1 MSALIFYIFLIFIV
15 VTISKA
21 NKAGKK
27 NNYDKQYQE
36 LQKRYDQKR
45 ASQVQTVSSQVPQK
59 TVAPRQEVKQPKQEV
74 KQPRQEIKQ
83 PRNEIKQLGQGSK
96 SMVQKTSTTDYL
108 EKKARM
114 DQIEHAKEKQEE
126 MKRVNQ
132 KYGGK
137 EVGGRYLL
145 GDPIP
150 RGMKIKYCPYC
161 GAENLVPDHYY
172 SGKDCYFCRTELK

>member
-1 MSALIFYIFLIFIV
+1 MSFFIFYIFLVIV
-15 VTISKA
+15 IISISKA

-45 ASQVQTVSSQVPQK
+45 ISQVQNVSAQVPQK
-59 TVAPRQEVKQPKQEV
+59 TAT
-74 KQPRQEIKQ
+74 PRQEIKQ
-83 PRNEIKQLGQGSK
+83 PRQEMKQPRNGIKQPVQETKSK
-96 SMVQKTSTTDYL
+96 VQKSSTTDYL
-108 EKKARM
+108 QKKARM
-114 DQIEHAKEKQEE
+114 DQIEHAKEKREE
-126 MKRVNQ
+126 MERVNQ
-132 KYGGK
+132 KYGGN

>member
-1 MSALIFYIFLIFIV
+1 MSFFIFYIFLVIV
-15 VTISKA
+15 IISISKA

-45 ASQVQTVSSQVPQK
+45 VSQVQTLSAQPSQK
-59 TVAPRQEVKQPKQEV
+59 TVS
-74 KQPRQEIKQ
+74 PRQEIKRSGHGVKQAGQAVKQ
-83 PRNEIKQLGQGSK
+83 PVQETKSK
-96 SMVQKTSTTDYL
+96 VQKSSTTDYL
-108 EKKARM
+108 QKKARM
-114 DQIEHAKEKQEE
+114 DQIEHAKEKREE
-126 MKRVNQ
+126 MNRVNQ
-132 KYGGK
+132 KYGGN

>member
-27 NNYDKQYQE
+27 SNYDKQYQE

-45 ASQVQTVSSQVPQK
+45 ASQVQTLSAQPSQK
-59 TVAPRQEVKQPKQEV
+59 TVS
-74 KQPRQEIKQ
+74 PRQEIKQ
-83 PRNEIKQLGQGSK
+83 SGHGVKQAGQAVKQPGQGTK
-96 SMVQKTSTTDYL
+96 STVQKTSTTEYL
-108 EKKARM
+108 QKKARM
-114 DQIEHAKEKQEE
+114 DQIEHAKEKREE
-126 MKRVNQ
+126 MERVNQ
-132 KYGGK
+132 KYGGN

>member
-27 NNYDKQYQE
+27 SNYDKQYQE

-45 ASQVQTVSSQVPQK
+45 ASQVQTLSAQPSQK
-59 TVAPRQEVKQPKQEV
+59 TVSPRQEMKQSGHGVKQAGQAVKQPVQET
-74 KQPRQEIKQ
+74 K
-83 PRNEIKQLGQGSK
+83 SK
-96 SMVQKTSTTDYL
+96 VQKTSTTEYL
-108 EKKARM
+108 QKKARM
-114 DQIEHAKEKQEE
+114 DQIEHAKEKREE

-132 KYGGK
+132 KYGGN

>member
-1 MSALIFYIFLIFIV
+1 MSALIFYIFLIFII

-27 NNYDKQYQE
+27 SNYDKQYQE

-45 ASQVQTVSSQVPQK
+45 ASQVQTLSAQPTQK
-59 TVAPRQEVKQPKQEV
+59 TVS
-74 KQPRQEIKQ
+74 PRQEIKQ
-83 PRNEIKQLGQGSK
+83 SGHGVKQAGQAVKQPGQGTK
-96 SMVQKTSTTDYL
+96 STVQKTSTTEYL
-108 EKKARM
+108 QKKARM
-114 DQIEHAKEKQEE
+114 DQIEHAKEKREE

-132 KYGGK
+132 KYGGN

>member
-27 NNYDKQYQE
+27 SNYDKQYQE

-45 ASQVQTVSSQVPQK
+45 ASQVQTLSAQPSLK
-59 TVAPRQEVKQPKQEV
+59 TVS
-74 KQPRQEIKQ
+74 PRQEIKQ
-83 PRNEIKQLGQGSK
+83 SGHGVKQAGQAVKQPGQGTK
-96 SMVQKTSTTDYL
+96 STVQKTSTTDYL
-108 EKKARM
+108 QKKARM
-114 DQIEHAKEKQEE
+114 DQIEHAKEKREE

-132 KYGGK
+132 KYGGN

>member
-1 MSALIFYIFLIFIV
+1 MSFFIFYIFLVIV
-15 VTISKA
+15 IISISKA

-45 ASQVQTVSSQVPQK
+45 ISQVQNVSAQVPQK
-59 TVAPRQEVKQPKQEV
+59 TAA
-74 KQPRQEIKQ
+74 PRQEIKQ
-83 PRNEIKQLGQGSK
+83 PRQEMKQPRNEIKQPVQETKSK
-96 SMVQKTSTTDYL
+96 VQKSSTTDYL
-108 EKKARM
+108 QKKARM
-114 DQIEHAKEKQEE
+114 DQIEHAKEKREE
-126 MKRVNQ
+126 MERVNQ
-132 KYGGK
+132 KYGGN

>member
-27 NNYDKQYQE
+27 SNYDKQYQE

-45 ASQVQTVSSQVPQK
+45 ASQVQTLSAQPSQK
-59 TVAPRQEVKQPKQEV
+59 TVS
-74 KQPRQEIKQ
+74 PRQEIKQ
-83 PRNEIKQLGQGSK
+83 SGHGVKQAGQAVKQPVQGTK
-96 SMVQKTSTTDYL
+96 STVQKTSTTEYL
-108 EKKARM
+108 QKKARM
-114 DQIEHAKEKQEE
+114 DQIEHAKEKREE

-132 KYGGK
+132 KYGGN

-150 RGMKIKYCPYC
+150 CGMKIKYCPYC

>member
-27 NNYDKQYQE
+27 SNYDKQYQE
-36 LQKRYDQKR
+36 LQKRYDQKG
-45 ASQVQTVSSQVPQK
+45 ASQVQTLSAQPSQK
-59 TVAPRQEVKQPKQEV
+59 TVS
-74 KQPRQEIKQ
+74 PRQEIKQ
-83 PRNEIKQLGQGSK
+83 SGHGVKQAGQAVKQPVQETKSK
-96 SMVQKTSTTDYL
+96 VQKTSTTDYL
-108 EKKARM
+108 QKKARM
-114 DQIEHAKEKQEE
+114 DQIEHAKEKREE

-132 KYGGK
+132 KYGGN

>member
-1 MSALIFYIFLIFIV
+1 
-15 VTISKA
+15 
-21 NKAGKK
+21 
-27 NNYDKQYQE
+27 
-36 LQKRYDQKR
+36 
-45 ASQVQTVSSQVPQK
+45 
-59 TVAPRQEVKQPKQEV
+59 
-74 KQPRQEIKQ
+74 
-83 PRNEIKQLGQGSK
+83 
-96 SMVQKTSTTDYL
+96 
-108 EKKARM
+108 
-114 DQIEHAKEKQEE
+114 

-132 KYGGK
+132 KYGGN

>member
-27 NNYDKQYQE
+27 SNYDKQYQE

-45 ASQVQTVSSQVPQK
+45 ASQVQTLSAQPSQK
-59 TVAPRQEVKQPKQEV
+59 TVS
-74 KQPRQEIKQ
+74 PRQEIKQ
-83 PRNEIKQLGQGSK
+83 LGHGVKQAGQAVKQPVQETK
-96 SMVQKTSTTDYL
+96 STVQKTSTTEYL
-108 EKKARM
+108 QKKARM
-114 DQIEHAKEKQEE
+114 DQIEHAKEKREE
-126 MKRVNQ
+126 MNRVNQ
-132 KYGGK
+132 KYGGN

>member
-1 MSALIFYIFLIFIV
+1 MGAFIFYVFLIIV
-15 VTISKA
+15 IISISKA

-27 NNYDKQYQE
+27 SNYDKQYQE

-45 ASQVQTVSSQVPQK
+45 ASQVQTLSAQPSQK
-59 TVAPRQEVKQPKQEV
+59 TVS
-74 KQPRQEIKQ
+74 PRQEIKQ
-83 PRNEIKQLGQGSK
+83 SGHGVKQAGQAVKQPVQETKSK
-96 SMVQKTSTTDYL
+96 VQKTSTTDYL
-108 EKKARM
+108 QKKARM
-114 DQIEHAKEKQEE
+114 DQIEHAKEKREE
-126 MKRVNQ
+126 MERVNQ
-132 KYGGK
+132 KYGGN

>member
-1 MSALIFYIFLIFIV
+1 MSALIFYIFLIFII

-27 NNYDKQYQE
+27 SNYDKQYQE

-45 ASQVQTVSSQVPQK
+45 ASQVQTLSAQPSQK
-59 TVAPRQEVKQPKQEV
+59 TVSPRQEMKQSGHGVKQAGQAVKQPVQET
-74 KQPRQEIKQ
+74 K
-83 PRNEIKQLGQGSK
+83 SK
-96 SMVQKTSTTDYL
+96 VQKTSTTEYL
-108 EKKARM
+108 QKKARM
-114 DQIEHAKEKQEE
+114 DQIEHAKEKREE
-126 MKRVNQ
+126 MNRVNQ
-132 KYGGK
+132 KYGGN